1 MSTYVEMFIVS
12 IAVIIIFQI
21 IYLTYSYGK
30 ENNIMKH
37 MNEIINLAKQNEER
51 MISLRR
57 QIHRYPE
64 VAYHKYEPAKVIR
77 AELEHLIQ
85 ISF

>member
-1 MSTYVEMFIVS
+1 
-12 IAVIIIFQI
+12 
-21 IYLTYSYGK
+21 
-30 ENNIMKH
+30 MKH
-37 MNEIINLAKQNEER
+37 MNEILNLAKQNEER